1 MIPQKTLKG
10 KRGGSPAGNDSDEN
24 DDPGVRQCGCKG
36 VKRMAATYIEKAQAI
51 IALVQD
57 MKHYEWRKIAHAID
71 REFEEAANRA
81 VLTQNAAEGAMTRI
95 RQEG

>member
-10 KRGGSPAGNDSDEN
+10 KRVGSPAGNDSDEK
-24 DDPGVRQCGCKG
+24 DDSNVRQCGCEG

-71 REFEEAANRA
+71 REFEEAANCA